1 MPKLPPPR
9 LIACALL
16 LLSLAPATAAR
27 AQGVTPYDTYRDAYG
42 DPHYTANLTPLPDDR
57 TLLGPSVAL
66 SDPCAPAP
74 PAATAR
80 SKTSPP
86 ASGNPKPTELRAT
99 GFSYRR
105 ADRPNEVSGNTD
117 EHGYLWMIMDS

>member
-66 SDPCAPAP
+66 SDPFMLRTRPTRGYGEIEDI
-74 PAATAR
+74 TA
-80 SKTSPP
+80 
-86 ASGNPKPTELRAT
+86 
-99 GFSYRR
+99 GFWESQ
-105 ADRPNEVSGNTD
+105 ADRLSRNRLQIPTGR
-117 EHGYLWMIMDS
+117 